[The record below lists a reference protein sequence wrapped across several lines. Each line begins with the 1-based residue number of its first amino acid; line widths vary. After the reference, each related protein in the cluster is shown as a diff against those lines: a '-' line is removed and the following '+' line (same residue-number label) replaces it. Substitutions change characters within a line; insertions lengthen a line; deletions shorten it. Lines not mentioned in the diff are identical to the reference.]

1 MEEKSESSASRCFK
15 LLQPELM
22 TIEELCE
29 ILRACCV
36 KNDLT
41 SYNKSELIELFKRV
55 ALPLPQREYSNNSW
69 RERLL
74 SKGQKRKV
82 ASTEE
87 RDNVKRLCATN
98 GSTKFLPNNSNITVQ
113 TNKSTS
119 SSRTPN
125 TSRLKPPIN
134 IDNYTKKVLKLA
146 LPNSKN
152 SDGSS
157 SRKMIMKEKTE
168 IKSQEKIINLPSK
181 KIVLK
186 GEGNEIT
193 SEERI
198 SKSTVKLSSE
208 EKLTLSN
215 GKHKRIVI
223 DFSDS
228 STTTTKTPKLVNL
241 KRSNSEITNSG
252 KKVRRIV
259 DI

>member
-1 MEEKSESSASRCFK
+1 MYH
-15 LLQPELM
+15 LL
-22 TIEELCE
+22 I
-29 ILRACCV
+29 CV
-36 KNDLT
+36 
-41 SYNKSELIELFKRV
+41 IFF
-55 ALPLPQREYSNNSW
+55 
-69 RERLL
+69 
-74 SKGQKRKV
+74 
-82 ASTEE
+82 

-241 KRSNSEITNSG
+241 KRSNSEVKRNHSFRGTLHLFTYYVVSTSNIFNVYLAPF
-252 KKVRRIV
+252 K
-259 DI
+259 

>member
-1 MEEKSESSASRCFK
+1 MYH
-15 LLQPELM
+15 LL
-22 TIEELCE
+22 I
-29 ILRACCV
+29 CV
-36 KNDLT
+36 
-41 SYNKSELIELFKRV
+41 IFF
-55 ALPLPQREYSNNSW
+55 
-69 RERLL
+69 
-74 SKGQKRKV
+74 
-82 ASTEE
+82 

-98 GSTKFLPNNSNITVQ
+98 GSTKFLPNNSITTVQ

-241 KRSNSEITNSG
+241 KRSNSEVKINHSFRGTLHFIHILCSFYIKYFQCLFG
-252 KKVRRIV
+252 PL
-259 DI
+259 